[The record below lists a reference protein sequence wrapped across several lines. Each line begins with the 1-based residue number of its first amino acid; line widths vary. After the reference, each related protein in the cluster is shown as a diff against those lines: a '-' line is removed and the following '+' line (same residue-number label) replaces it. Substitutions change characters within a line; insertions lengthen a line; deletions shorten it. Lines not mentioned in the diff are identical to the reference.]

1 MLSVLRVQVQSLV
14 RGLRSQ
20 ATKCKFT
27 SAFSL
32 PRTCGLLP
40 TANYI
45 LAAFADLPA
54 HLPCSLCS
62 RILDSLN
69 SLNTPPFS
77 PQGFPCKLIPQFGAV
92 CSLPLPS
99 FVQSRLSEGLTATFL
114 GRSFLSFFFFGGGE
128 KLSYS
133 PSPLAEL
140 CQRYHFLLLHNKH
153 FCFLSFLP
161 FKFKLKEGR
170 DFAHVAP
177 HSIPS
182 SYHRVWPTVND

>member
-114 GRSFLSFFFFGGGE
+114 GRSFLSFFFFWWGGE
-128 KLSYS
+128 AFLLSLTPSQALSAISLPS
-133 PSPLAEL
+133 PS
-140 CQRYHFLLLHNKH
+140 
-153 FCFLSFLP
+153 
-161 FKFKLKEGR
+161 
-170 DFAHVAP
+170 
-177 HSIPS
+177 
-182 SYHRVWPTVND
+182 